1 MRGGKY
7 IKLVEASRP
16 RFWLYLAGPALVGAT
31 YGAEHV
37 QELVRLDVALIILYF
52 LIPANFL
59 VYGINDIFDSKID
72 QKNPKKKTKE
82 IRYKGGRKLPTLVII
97 SAILGIALGGILT
110 VNAIP
115 WMIGFLFLSWAY
127 SAPPFRFKTK
137 PFLDSCSNILYIFP
151 GIVGYIVVSGSIT
164 PMLAIGGGSLWA
176 MAMHTFSAIPDIGP
190 DKKSGIKT
198 LATSLGQSKTLAYC
212 GSCWF
217 ASSILF
223 ALVDVRLGIFL
234 SSYLA
239 ILGIIVLRK
248 IEVEVAYW
256 WYPKINT
263 IIGFVLVIGGIWRI
277 VI

>member
-1 MRGGKY
+1 
-7 IKLVEASRP
+7 
-16 RFWLYLAGPALVGAT
+16 
-31 YGAEHV
+31 
-37 QELVRLDVALIILYF
+37 
-52 LIPANFL
+52 
-59 VYGINDIFDSKID
+59 
-72 QKNPKKKTKE
+72 
-82 IRYKGGRKLPTLVII
+82 
-97 SAILGIALGGILT
+97 
-110 VNAIP
+110 
-115 WMIGFLFLSWAY
+115 
-127 SAPPFRFKTK
+127 
-137 PFLDSCSNILYIFP
+137 
-151 GIVGYIVVSGSIT
+151 
-164 PMLAIGGGSLWA
+164 